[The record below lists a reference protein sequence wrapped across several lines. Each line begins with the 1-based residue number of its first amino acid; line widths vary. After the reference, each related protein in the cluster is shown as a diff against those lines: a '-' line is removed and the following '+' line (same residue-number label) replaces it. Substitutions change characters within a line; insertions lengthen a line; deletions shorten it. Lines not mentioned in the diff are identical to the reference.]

1 MTSSL
6 RRTAA
11 LLGAWALLTGCS
23 GGTEPASPTTES
35 SPSATE
41 SSPSATAAPSTA
53 LPIDPT
59 PVLAKALSEP
69 VPVPATDGKT
79 HLAYELFL
87 TNAMGQDI
95 DLTAVTVNAG
105 QRDLLTLTGEQ
116 LRERTR
122 LLGANGES
130 TATLGPAQSG
140 VVWID
145 IALDEADVPEHLSHT
160 VAVKLSAPM
169 PPLLPAEMAE
179 EVAPVAVSTRR
190 PAIIS
195 PPLRGPNWLAA
206 NSCCNEMTSHRMA
219 LNPISGELWAA
230 ERFAIDYL
238 QLDADGAL
246 YTGDATKLESYPF
259 YGADILA
266 VADGP
271 VVSVLDGLPEQTPT
285 ADVTGLTLP
294 EYGGNHVVQDIGD
307 GNYAFYAHLKT
318 GSVQVKPGDHL
329 SAGEVLGHLGNT
341 GNTDAP
347 HLHFHVMSTPDPL
360 AADGL
365 PFLFDTFTVDGR
377 LSSPQELIALLTGGT
392 VQVAPGSSPRT
403 ETDLSP
409 LVMDVMSYAAS

>member
-1 MTSSL
+1 MKLTM
-6 RRTAA
+6 RRATA

-23 GGTEPASPTTES
+23 NNTEPS
-35 SPSATE
+35 SPPTD
-41 SSPSATAAPSTA
+41 SSPSATAVPSATTDA
-53 LPIDPT
+53 LPIEPT
-59 PVLAKALSEP
+59 PILARALSRP
-69 VPVPATDGKT
+69 VPVPATDGRT
-79 HLAYELFL
+79 HLAYELYL
-87 TNAMGQDI
+87 TNAMGQVI
-95 DLTAVTVNAG
+95 DLESVTVNAG
-105 QRDLLTLTGEQ
+105 DRELLTLSGED
-116 LRERTR
+116 LRNRTR
-122 LLGANGES
+122 LLGAMGEPS
-130 TATLGPAQSG
+130 ASFGPAQSG

-145 IALDEADVPEHLSHT
+145 LALDQPDVPQRLSHT
-160 VAVKLSAPM
+160 VAVKLSRPM

-179 EVAPVAVSTRR
+179 EVAPVAVSTRK
-190 PAIIS
+190 PVVIS

-238 QLDADGAL
+238 QIDADGAL
-246 YTGDATKLESYPF
+246 YKGDATQLASYPF
-259 YGADILA
+259 YGADVLA

-285 ADVTGLTLP
+285 TDATGLTLP

-318 GSVQVKPGDHL
+318 GSAQVKPGDQL
-329 SAGEVLGHLGNT
+329 STGQVIGHLGNT

-365 PFLFDTFTVDGR
+365 PFLFDSFTVDGR
-377 LSSPQELIALLTGGT
+377 LSSPADLVTLLTGGT
-392 VQVAPGSSPRT
+392 VHVAPGTTPRT

-409 LVMDVMSYAAS
+409 LVMDVMSYAAE

>member
-1 MTSSL
+1 MRSTI
-6 RRTAA
+6 RRAA
-11 LLGAWALLTGCS
+11 TLLGAWAVLTGCS
-23 GGTEPASPTTES
+23 NGTEPASP
-35 SPSATE
+35 ATD
-41 SSPSATAAPSTA
+41 SSPSATAAPAPTPDA
-53 LPIDPT
+53 LPIEPT
-59 PVLAKALSEP
+59 PILAKALSQP
-69 VPVPATDGKT
+69 VPVPATDGRT
-79 HLAYELFL
+79 HLAYELYL
-87 TNAMGQDI
+87 TNATGQDI
-95 DLTAVTVNAG
+95 DLDSLTVNAG
-105 QRDLLTLTGEQ
+105 ERKLLTLNGEE
-116 LRERTR
+116 LRNRTR
-122 LLGANGES
+122 LLGATSEP
-130 TATLGPAQSG
+130 ADVFGPAQSG

-145 IALDEADVPEHLSHT
+145 VALDEQDVPQQLSHT
-160 VAVKLSAPM
+160 IAVKLSRPM

-179 EVAPVAVSTRR
+179 EVAPVVVSTRA
-190 PAIIS
+190 PVVIS

-206 NSCCNEMTSHRMA
+206 NSCCDEMTSHRMA
-219 LNPISGELWAA
+219 LNPISGDLWAA

-246 YTGDATKLESYPF
+246 YKGPATELASYPF

-271 VVSVLDGLPEQTPT
+271 VVSVLDGLPEQIPT

-329 SAGEVLGHLGNT
+329 STGQVLGHLGNT

-347 HLHFHVMSTPDPL
+347 HLHFHVMNTPDPL

-365 PFLFDTFTVDGR
+365 PFLFDSFTVDGR
-377 LSSPQELIALLTGGT
+377 LSSSADLTALLTGGT
-392 VQVAPGSSPRT
+392 VQMAPGSNPRT

-409 LVMDVMSYAAS
+409 LVMDVMSNAAN